1 MKRRMISMILA
12 FIMVLSMLVGV
23 TPTVH
28 ATEAEGTK
36 SFENVSR
43 INSYCYYDDDGNVT
57 ADLLLMDGGT
67 VLTEGEDYTIS
78 VTYDEEE
85 EEYKI
90 VATGMGEYQSDTYT
104 DYSYTVYSI
113 HETDEWKYIVNY
125 DEEEDCTW
133 THLVSYIG
141 NEASVTIPEYIGDGD
156 NEYCVDGIKPG
167 TFTELDYVTAIDTR
181 DFYLP
186 NNIIV
191 NCSNLAQLS
200 ISCADDMDAMDL
212 IIGSVTED
220 FNITAPRD
228 LNLWDGENDTTLS
241 IEDYCKKNGYNYTDK
256 YAYYSEDGFDYK
268 INGNRAEVLSFTGT
282 DTEAVVPN
290 SIEYNGETVYVE
302 YVYSN
307 AFTDLSDLT
316 SISLGDVDFGL
327 PLCENCPALESI
339 SSTASNHWWY
349 TALTDNPNEGI
360 TIYTY
365 PDASWYYEDEE
376 TDEEIESTVAAYCE
390 QYGYSYGELEKQYTV
405 LDMVM
410 YIEHEY
416 DFMNSEYNSMR
427 LIGGSTATASLSAD
441 TKEEGYINID
451 SQNVTWKSKN
461 TDVLTIGQ
469 NGLITV
475 SNVDKLTTVELVATT
490 TFAGKEQ
497 EKRVSVYVFP
507 RVEAGV
513 GQYFVTNSP
522 TTMLPCQYRD
532 YVLHEEEIDGE
543 TYDYY
548 EMELVDMPESFTA
561 SYMSKDTS
569 IAVVNEDGTIQAAEG
584 AEIGSITT
592 ITVTYTDGT
601 DTYTTT
607 VDVEVGETSE
617 VPFELPST
625 EGEAINV
632 YSWNEEA
639 SSRIQYFLQMYPQ
652 YEGLINFYTIPNT
665 NNAYQEGVLAAFEE
679 EGKEPDII
687 LSEADYITESLLK
700 NHIVDLSEI
709 GFDEDWYVNAYP
721 YTKAVGSQNGELKAV
736 TWQNCPGCFMYRT
749 DIAEEVFGTS
759 DPEEVQKLV
768 ADWDSFMDTAKTL
781 QEAGYDIVSGA
792 DDLYFPAI
800 GNTSTPLVSGNVVN
814 LGGDVED
821 YLNITKQVADNDYT
835 AGTSKWS
842 EEWQANAD
850 GNVFGY
856 FGCEWF
862 LNFSFFPEEHKDDYR
877 ICEGPDNFFW
887 GGSWMSV
894 TNTGHNDDLIK
905 LILYT
910 LTCDENA
917 MYRIAR
923 GTGDFVNNKNVCQR
937 MSDEGR
943 TTTDKLNNQNPY
955 PVWIKMAE
963 NIPAVEPTIYD
974 FGIKSIMSEA
984 ADKMCGDKKEFKT
997 VAEAIEYIKSEIQ
1010 KKYPD
1015 LLFEAVDHKHTFSD
1029 EWTIDKAATCIAE
1042 GSKSHHCTGCTEVT
1056 DVTVISAT
1064 GKHTYDKGVI
1074 QKLPT
1079 CADKGT
1085 KIYTCTVCKQTK
1097 TEEIAATGNHVY
1109 GDWEETKAPTVDEE
1123 GEKARTCTTCAHQET
1138 EAIAAIGHV
1147 KGASFEKGNAEYTID
1162 TVKGK
1167 KGTVT
1172 YEGSTKNNAK
1182 KVTIPSTVTIDGKK
1196 YTVTEVADNA
1206 FKGNIKV
1213 KEVTVSKNITKIGKN
1228 AFSGCKNLKKI
1239 TIKSTKLKS
1248 IGKNALK
1255 NVKKDATIKVP
1266 KKQYRKYKKMLTK
1279 KNTGYKKTMKIKK

>member
-12 FIMVLSMLVGV
+12 FVMMLSMLVGV
-23 TPTVH
+23 TPTVY
-28 ATEAEGTK
+28 ATESEGTK
-36 SFENVSR
+36 TFENVSC
-43 INSYCYYDDDGNVT
+43 INSYCYYDEDDSVT
-57 ADLLLMDGGT
+57 ADMLLMDGETILKEGT
-67 VLTEGEDYTIS
+67 DYTVS
-78 VTYDEEE
+78 VVYDEENE
-85 EEYKI
+85 RYLI
-90 VATGMGEYQSDTYT
+90 TATGMGEYQSATYKTST
-104 DYSYTVYSI
+104 DRVHYLY
-113 HETDEWKYIVNY
+113 ETKEWRYI
-125 DEEEDCTW
+125 ESEEDEDGDSCIT
-133 THLVSYIG
+133 LV
-141 NEASVTIPEYIGDGD
+141 AYIGDETTVTVPKWIDDEIYVD
-156 NEYCVDGIKPG
+156 NICSGI
-167 TFTELDYVTAIDTR
+167 FAELDVVTSIDIGKH
-181 DFYLP
+181 YLYDYM
-186 NNIIV
+186 II
-191 NCSNLAQLS
+191 NCPKLLQLTT
-200 ISCADDMDAMDL
+200 SCSVEDL
-212 IIGSVTED
+212 MLTTLIVGDVAEN
-220 FNITAPRD
+220 FNITAPDD
-228 LNLWDGENDTTLS
+228 LCVWDDQEGVSVS
-241 IEDYCKKNGYNYTDK
+241 IEKYCKSKGYGYTNKYVYTTINGFN
-256 YAYYSEDGFDYK
+256 YK
-268 INGNRAEVLSFTGT
+268 INGERGEVLSYTGT
-282 DTEAVVPN
+282 DTEVVVPN

-390 QYGYSYGELEKQYTV
+390 QHGYSYGELEKQHTV
-405 LDMVM
+405 SDINIYVDNT
-410 YIEHEY
+410 YEY
-416 DFMNSEYNSMR
+416 MSGSWGIR
-427 LIGGSTATASLSAD
+427 LIGGSSATAILYAN
-441 TKEEGYINID
+441 TEEEGDVQID
-451 SQNVTWKSKN
+451 AQNVAWESSN
-461 TDVLTIGQ
+461 TDVLTIDQDG
-469 NGLITV
+469 NINV
-475 SNVDKLTTVELVATT
+475 ANVDEITDVQLNASYETDGGEHETFASITIYPRLVKEQTLYFITDTPIKQDFCEYRTYELIEDEAGGYYSMTT
-490 TFAGKEQ
+490 TK
-497 EKRVSVYVFP
+497 
-507 RVEAGV
+507 
-513 GQYFVTNSP
+513 
-522 TTMLPCQYRD
+522 
-532 YVLHEEEIDGE
+532 
-543 TYDYY
+543 
-548 EMELVDMPESFTA
+548 MPESFTA
-561 SYMSKDTS
+561 SYESKDTS
-569 IAVVNEDGTIQAAEG
+569 VAVVNEDGTIQAAEG
-584 AEIGSITT
+584 AEVGSTTT
-592 ITVTYTDGT
+592 IIVTYTDGAN
-601 DTYTTT
+601 TYTTT
-607 VDVEVGETSE
+607 VDVEVGEISE

-625 EGEAINV
+625 DGEAINV

-639 SSRIQYFLQMYPQ
+639 ASRIEYFLQMYPQ
-652 YEGLINFYTIPNT
+652 YEGLINFYTISNM
-665 NNAYQEGVLAAFEE
+665 NNAYYEGVLEAFNE

-687 LSEADYITESLLK
+687 LREADVIADALSRD
-700 NHIVDLSEI
+700 HIVDLKDI
-709 GFDEDWYVNAYP
+709 GFDEDWYANAYP
-721 YTKAVGSQNGELKAV
+721 YTKAIGSQNGELKAV
-736 TWQNCPGCFMYRT
+736 SWQSCPGCFMYRT
-749 DIAEEVFGTS
+749 DIAEKVFGTS
-759 DPEEVQKLV
+759 DPQEVQKLV
-768 ADWDSFMDTAKTL
+768 ADWDTFIETAKTL
-781 QEAGYDIVSGA
+781 QEAGYDIISGT

-800 GNTSTPLVSGNVVN
+800 GNTSTPLVSDSVVN
-814 LGGDVED
+814 LGGDAEN
-821 YLNITKQVADNDYT
+821 YLNITKQVVDNDYT
-835 AGTSKWS
+835 AGTTKWS

-862 LNFSFFPEEHKDDYR
+862 LNYSFFPEEHKDDYR
-877 ICEGPDNFFW
+877 ICEGPDNYFW

-894 TNTGHNDDLIK
+894 TNTGHNDDLVK

-955 PVWIKMAE
+955 PIWIEMAE
-963 NIPAVEPTIYD
+963 NIPAVEPTVYD

-984 ADKMCGDKKEFKT
+984 ADKMCGDEKELET
-997 VAEAIEYIKSEIQ
+997 VAEAIEYIKTEIQ

-1056 DVTVISAT
+1056 DVTVIPAT
-1064 GKHTYDKGVI
+1064 GKHTYDNGVI

-1079 CADKGT
+1079 CADKGI
-1085 KIYTCTVCKQTK
+1085 KVYTCTVCKQTK

-1123 GEKARTCTTCAHQET
+1123 GEKTRTCTTCAHQET

-1206 FKGNIKV
+1206 FKGNTKV

-1228 AFSGCKNLKKI
+1228 AFSGCKNLKKV

-1248 IGKNALK
+1248 VGKNALK
-1255 NVKKDATIKVP
+1255 NIKKDATIKVP
-1266 KKQYRKYKKMLTK
+1266 KKQYEKYEKMLTK
-1279 KNTGYKKTMKIKK
+1279 KKTGYKKTMKIKK

>member
-12 FIMVLSMLVGV
+12 FVMMLSMLVGV
-23 TPTVH
+23 TPTVY
-28 ATEAEGTK
+28 ATESEGTK
-36 SFENVSR
+36 SLSNVKF
-43 INSYCYYDDDGNVT
+43 INSYCYYDEKDNVT
-57 ADLLLMDGGT
+57 ASMLLMDGDII
-67 VLTEGEDYTIS
+67 LTEGEDYTIS

-90 VATGMGEYQSDTYT
+90 VATGMGEYSGKCTNYEDTIYR
-104 DYSYTVYSI
+104 VYK
-113 HETDEWKYIVNY
+113 TDEWKYIV
-125 DEEEDCTW
+125 DQEDDMAYII
-133 THLVSYIG
+133 SYIG
-141 NEASVTIPEYIGDGD
+141 GSATVTVPTEIGDGESTWD
-156 NEYCVDGIKPG
+156 VENIKPG
-167 TFTELDYVTAIDTR
+167 TFKELDCVTEIDTGNM
-181 DFYLP
+181 YLP
-186 NNIIV
+186 DNIII
-191 NCSNLAQLS
+191 NCNNLTQLT
-200 ISCADDMDAMDL
+200 ISRSDDIDANDF
-212 IIGSVTED
+212 IIGNVAKD
-220 FNITAPRD
+220 FNITAPSD
-228 LNLWDGENDTTLS
+228 LNLWDNAEGTTLN
-241 IEDYCKKNGYNYTDK
+241 IKKYCDSKGYGYTDK
-256 YAYYSEDGFDYK
+256 YVYTTIDGFNYK
-268 INGNRAEVLSFTGT
+268 INGTRAEVLSYTGKA
-282 DTEAVVPN
+282 TEVTVP
-290 SIEYNGETVYVE
+290 SCITYNKEDVYVE

-307 AFTDLSDLT
+307 AFSNLSDLT
-316 SISLGDVDFGL
+316 SISLGDVDFRL
-327 PLCENCPALESI
+327 PLCENCPALTSI

-365 PDASWYYEDEE
+365 PDASWYYDDEE

-416 DFMNSEYNSMR
+416 DFMNSEYSSMR

-451 SQNVTWKSKN
+451 SQNVTWESKN

-497 EKRVSVYVFP
+497 EKSVSVYVFP

-513 GQYFVTNSP
+513 GQYFVTDSP

-561 SYMSKDTS
+561 SYESKDTS
-569 IAVVNEDGTIQAAEG
+569 VAVVNEDGTIQAAEG
-584 AEIGSITT
+584 AEVGSTTT

-601 DTYTTT
+601 NTYTTT

-625 EGEAINV
+625 DGEAINV

-639 SSRIQYFLQMYPQ
+639 ASRIEYFLQMYPQ
-652 YEGLINFYTIPNT
+652 YEGLINFYTISNM
-665 NNAYQEGVLAAFEE
+665 NNAYYEGVLEAFNE

-687 LSEADYITESLLK
+687 LREADVIADALSRD
-700 NHIVDLSEI
+700 HIVDLKDI
-709 GFDEDWYVNAYP
+709 GFDEDWYANAYP
-721 YTKAVGSQNGELKAV
+721 YTKAIGSQNGELKAV
-736 TWQNCPGCFMYRT
+736 SWQSCPGCFMYRT
-749 DIAEEVFGTS
+749 DIAEKVFGTS
-759 DPEEVQKLV
+759 DPQEVQKLV
-768 ADWDSFMDTAKTL
+768 ADWDTFIETAKTL
-781 QEAGYDIVSGA
+781 QEAGYDIISGT

-800 GNTSTPLVSGNVVN
+800 GNTSTPLVSDSVVN
-814 LGGDVED
+814 LGGDAEN
-821 YLNITKQVADNDYT
+821 YLNITKQVVDNDYT
-835 AGTSKWS
+835 AGTTKWS

-862 LNFSFFPEEHKDDYR
+862 LNYSFFPEEHKDDYR
-877 ICEGPDNFFW
+877 ICEGPDNYFW

-894 TNTGHNDDLIK
+894 TNTGHNDDLVK

-955 PVWIKMAE
+955 PIWIEMAE
-963 NIPAVEPTIYD
+963 NIPAVEPTVYD

-984 ADKMCGDKKEFKT
+984 ADKMCGDEKELET
-997 VAEAIEYIKSEIQ
+997 VAQAIEYIKTEIQ

-1056 DVTVISAT
+1056 DVTVIPAT
-1064 GKHTYDKGVI
+1064 GKHTYDNGVI

-1079 CADKGT
+1079 CADKGI
-1085 KIYTCTVCKQTK
+1085 KVYTCTVCKQTK

-1109 GDWEETKAPTVDEE
+1109 GDWEETKTPTVDEE
-1123 GEKARTCTTCAHQET
+1123 GEKTRTCTTCAHQET

-1206 FKGNIKV
+1206 FKGNTKV

-1228 AFSGCKNLKKI
+1228 AFSGCKNLKKV

-1248 IGKNALK
+1248 VGKNALK
-1255 NVKKDATIKVP
+1255 NIKKDATIKVP
-1266 KKQYRKYKKMLTK
+1266 KKQYEKYKKMLTK
-1279 KNTGYKKTMKIKK
+1279 KKTGYKKTMKIKK